1 MPASPPA
8 GTPPRFFETT
18 AEDPGYSQARAAL
31 DYGAD
36 VVLVG
41 GGDGTVRVVAETLAD
56 TDIAMGLIP
65 LGTGNLLAR
74 NIDLD
79 VDDLPRQRP
88 DRPVR
93 APALHRHGA
102 DGIEN
107 SRTGRLR
114 RNTPSW

>member
-1 MPASPPA
+1 M
-8 GTPPRFFETT
+8 PPRFFETT

-41 GGDGTVRVVAETLAD
+41 GGDGTVRVVAESLAR
-56 TDIAMGLIP
+56 TDVAMGLIP

-79 VDDLPRQRP
+79 VDDLHGNVQTALFGHQRYIDTARMEHRELP
-88 DRPVR
+88 HRR
-93 APALHRHGA
+93 A
-102 DGIEN
+102 
-107 SRTGRLR
+107 R
-114 RNTPSW
+114 RSTPSW